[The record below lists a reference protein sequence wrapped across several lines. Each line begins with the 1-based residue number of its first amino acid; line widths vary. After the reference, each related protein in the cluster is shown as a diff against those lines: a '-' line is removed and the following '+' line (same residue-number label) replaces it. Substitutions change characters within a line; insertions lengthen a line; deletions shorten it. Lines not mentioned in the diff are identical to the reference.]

1 MRFVSNCNSDQTYTA
16 CFQDSTLIRLDYFN
30 AWTTKLNATWNLH
43 DRSLTWGRIINN
55 AAVFR
60 GIWCDFVLAQGQVE
74 WKVGFIVT
82 QSHNQVCSLL
92 ILLSCLF
99 SLLSSFSTSLE
110 KWRYNKY
117 IFARKRFSQR
127 HICTMQNSLRRSQN
141 VLVEMSL
148 PQVILMLQ
156 MLSPIKQQKDYCD
169 YFFSLI
175 QRNSWSFTGKSS
187 YWKILR
193 EVRENE

>member
-1 MRFVSNCNSDQTYTA
+1 MKYWKKHLHVHLWWYNLRFVSNCNSDQTYTA

-82 QSHNQVCSLL
+82 QSHNQVCSFINTVIMPFLSIIQFFDKFRKMAIQQIYICQKAFSPKTYLHYAKLVKGISKCIGWDVVAASDIDASNVIAYKTTERLL
-92 ILLSCLF
+92 RLLFLSCP
-99 SLLSSFSTSLE
+99 E
-110 KWRYNKY
+110 
-117 IFARKRFSQR
+117 
-127 HICTMQNSLRRSQN
+127 
-141 VLVEMSL
+141 E
-148 PQVILMLQ
+148 
-156 MLSPIKQQKDYCD
+156 
-169 YFFSLI
+169 
-175 QRNSWSFTGKSS
+175 
-187 YWKILR
+187 
-193 EVRENE
+193 